1 MSYRYRLPILSEQ
14 VLSEIIYGMENQDT
28 DYMLDIRTGTLF
40 NPHGS
45 DVVSTSADDL
55 VSLPTWTSAE
65 GYELMTAFTN
75 ACKDKKLQE
84 RLASE
89 LNSRQK
95 GVFRRFRDVL
105 AEDKENLNQWY
116 EFKERR
122 MKSYIRSWYRDL
134 FSRGIDGLE
143 EGDDAVEGELL
154 SDFEVCHLETLDDYC
169 SSLLATAFEG
179 NPVKKKIFDAFCS
192 KEAFVVKKD
201 GSPCG
206 AIIYETVG
214 DQVCILYYQVDV
226 KFREMGLF
234 SLMFDLFN
242 REMNRK
248 GIKKAVMP
256 VSQQSGFIKQSVS
269 GHEVG
274 LDMLEEAYI
283 YKVENWTENVGSS
296 EYAYVL

>member
-1 MSYRYRLPILSEQ
+1 MSYRYRLPILSDQ
-14 VLSEIIYGMENQDT
+14 ILSEIIYGMENQDA

-40 NPHGS
+40 NPQGS
-45 DVVSTSADDL
+45 EGASTSADDL

-105 AEDKENLNQWY
+105 AEDKDNLNQWY
-116 EFKERR
+116 DFKDRR

-248 GIKKAVMP
+248 GIRNVVMP
-256 VSQQSGFIKQSVS
+256 FSPQSGFLKQSVS

-274 LDMLEEAYI
+274 LDMLEGAYI
-283 YKVENWTENVGSS
+283 YKVEDWTENVGSS